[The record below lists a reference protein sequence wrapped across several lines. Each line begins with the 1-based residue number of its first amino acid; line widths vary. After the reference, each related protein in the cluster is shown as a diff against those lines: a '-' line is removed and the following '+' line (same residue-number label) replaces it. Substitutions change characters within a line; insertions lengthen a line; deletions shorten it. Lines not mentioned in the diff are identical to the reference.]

1 MSITEEQL
9 HLIGAVIAWMEGDDD
24 FVKVGQSTLY
34 QDSAQQFAEEA
45 GLA

>member
-1 MSITEEQL
+1 MSLTDEQL
-9 HLIGAVIAWMEGDDD
+9 HLIGAVMAWMDGDDD
-24 FVKVGQSTLY
+24 FMEVGKATLY